1 MKTWLSAFVLGALD
15 VCISCPVAAAPARND
30 APPFA
35 ATSTVLD
42 AQSLSGTW
50 FSTSQPGSR
59 MLLQT
64 TPDAATPG
72 KQTLAG
78 RWLTFDGIATSDERN
93 QRWYSLQGD
102 VSASGSIAQVSLYRT
117 LGGSFDAASAV
128 EVSLAGSATL
138 TFADCNHATLEF
150 HFTDAAR
157 GAQLGPVDQRIPQ
170 NGTLAWQ
177 REDTAGRCPNAA
189 TGVAVGGLSGAWADP
204 TKSEQ
209 GLWVDADAQDG
220 TISAAWSTFVPASD
234 TQFVDASRQR
244 WFTLRAPMS
253 DPKSISAIPIY
264 STVGANFNPSS
275 PTPTTAQVGT
285 ASLSFDGCAR
295 ATLNYTFTSGLNAG
309 LAGTIPLSHDSS
321 AQSCNASTLAIA
333 GRVAL
338 ADGMQN
344 ATGLTVIAG
353 DDERAVASDGT
364 FSTSRGAGEPIL
376 AWVMHPDG
384 YAAAIGFV
392 DPAAPSIR
400 IDSHSSAMALMYLG
414 LGSTWLPTQ
423 VKRALIVTLDT
434 APATATFANAI
445 QTRLR
450 ANPRALDEFDATIA
464 AALQTALTA
473 IHGTSALSNLRAD
486 IAALARGASQ
496 ANTTPADTGTP
507 TDAAQLLNIT
517 PSEQSG
523 LSVLQTPDN
532 SGIVVQNSKRRE
544 AIAQVYKRAVVD
556 EDGKRTDLT
565 PMGVVHDF
573 VPVPPTA
580 AISAF
585 NIVDILLGKTPP
597 LAPVLSAPM
606 PLSNDP
612 GVTRTDFDVVV
623 LTPVFGQRN
632 VSDLADARFN
642 AVRDDLNTRLDNL
655 YVRAGM
661 QLTLG
666 TLLEAFGVRGF
677 QAAGPAFDAWLES
690 FIATPS
696 PSLAEFLLSL
706 KTGDMYLRAAQR
718 FIASVVDGIG
728 RLPTAG
734 EIAGAANEGLLGS
747 KAMAKILEVADPA
760 MAKMVAQKNLSI
772 AMQRAKM
779 TALRVS
785 AAVTAI
791 VSGADVVAQLADFS
805 TGSAINVYS
814 VNLLQPRVRLEPQN
828 ATMNLGDTLSLKATV
843 SGYTDDP
850 NITYSWALTSGD
862 QSILRDSAGHSVVG
876 NGAFD
881 STSNEV
887 NFLTD
892 NFITRSDVAHQVE
905 VQVYYKT
912 SSGAYQF
919 VGKAS
924 TSISINGFQ
933 VQLIPDQVTM
943 GHNKQRAFGI
953 GVTPFP
959 DNAILAK
966 FQYDWSADTNGRCG
980 TLTSAGVSNSAST
993 PVVST
998 HSAHATYA
1006 GDATNPPNCAGDIVH
1021 VALFTMDNGVR
1032 TDLGSAD
1039 AVIVFTDFD
1048 INFPAIA
1055 PVQIDSTTTIAATLN
1070 PPAPVDASVVW
1081 TWSVSGNGSL
1091 QSQNDN
1097 GGLGSSIALRA
1108 GSIVGTATVTVRAK
1122 VTLANGLV
1130 ETLSPVS
1137 RQVQVVNTGVTPV
1150 ISGATQYYTTDRCS
1164 IAYVTLPRLSG
1175 KNHYRI
1181 TGVSGQ
1187 HPLGNGPSNTT
1198 GGLTAMEPLHVFNGL
1213 IYDVLDQTA
1222 AVSCLQSP
1230 LSSTLLGDAT
1240 TLRLVLARALII
1252 DGNSTPSWT
1261 AAWEAEFRAAY
1272 GSVVI
1277 NAEAFH
1283 SDTTP

>member
-1 MKTWLSAFVLGALD
+1 MKTHLPSLALFLAAVYASTSLGAMPTPHD
-15 VCISCPVAAAPARND
+15 VQPLATAPTMN
-30 APPFA
+30 FA
-35 ATSTVLD
+35 G
-42 AQSLSGTW
+42 LSGAW
-50 FSTSQPGSR
+50 ISPSQPGSR
-59 MLLQT
+59 MLWQVST
-64 TPDAATPG
+64 DAAAPG
-72 KQTLAG
+72 KLSFAG
-78 RWLTFDGIATSDERN
+78 RWFTFDGMLASDERN
-93 QRWYSLQGD
+93 QRWYSLQGEL
-102 VSASGSIAQVSLYRT
+102 SAGTHIAQLSLYRT
-117 LGGSFDAASAV
+117 VGGNFDAASAV
-128 EVSLAGSATL
+128 DMSLVGSATL
-138 TFADCNHATLEF
+138 TFADCNNATFEF
-150 HFTDAAR
+150 HFNDAAR
-157 GAQLGPVDQRIPQ
+157 GAETGGIDLRIPQ
-170 NGTLAWQ
+170 NGSLVLQ
-177 REDTAGRCPNAA
+177 RQGNSAA
-189 TGVAVGGLSGAWADP
+189 CSGAASAVAVGGLSGAWSDP
-204 TKSEQ
+204 AKSGQ
-209 GLWVDADAQDG
+209 GVWFDVDAQDG
-220 TISAAWSTFVPASD
+220 TLAAGWATFAPAD
-234 TQFVDASRQR
+234 DVRFLGVWRQR

-253 DPKSISAIPIY
+253 DPKSIASIPIY
-264 STVGANFNPSS
+264 STIGANFNATS
-275 PTPTTAQVGT
+275 PAPTTLQVGT
-285 ASLSFDGCAR
+285 ASLSFDGCTR
-295 ATLNYTFTSGLNAG
+295 ATLNYTFTRGLNAG
-309 LAGTIPLSHDSS
+309 LSGTTQLSHDSN
-321 AQSCNASTLAIA
+321 AQACDVSTLAIT

-338 ADGMQN
+338 AGN
-344 ATGLTVIAG
+344 LTDLSVIAG
-353 DDERAVASDGT
+353 DDALAVAADGT
-364 FSTSRGAGEPIL
+364 FSAPRGAGEPIL
-376 AWVMHPDG
+376 AWVMHKDG
-384 YAAAIGFV
+384 YAAAVGFI
-392 DPAAPSIR
+392 DPAAASIR
-400 IDSHSSAMALMYLG
+400 IDVHSSAMALMYLG
-414 LGSTWLPTQ
+414 LGSTYLPM
-423 VKRALIVTLDT
+423 VAKRTLIATLDT
-434 APATATFANAI
+434 APATATFAEAI

-450 ANPRALDEFDATIA
+450 ANPRAFDEFDETIA
-464 AALQTALTA
+464 AALQTALATIRSTTA
-473 IHGTSALSNLRAD
+473 MANLRAE
-486 IAALARGASQ
+486 IKSLAAAASPGNGA
-496 ANTTPADTGTP
+496 AAEAAG
-507 TDAAQLLNIT
+507 DAAQLINIS